1 MDDAMTRPPPLPA
14 NCLVA
19 KKGSDGPQPKRH
31 LSLPRRVLLKM
42 AKKRQKKQKLGSN
55 ESKETVP
62 LEPTDIQR
70 HAWPILLLGDK
81 SCSSSQ
87 MPDRNR
93 NMICV
98 AQTGSGKTLTYSIP
112 LVQHC
117 VFALQ
122 NSSSCGVLGL
132 ILVPT
137 RELALQVSDQLR
149 KVIRCAKKDM
159 EEDVDLDVVAIYG
172 GVDKKDQVRRIR
184 GENVESDAFGADCRR
199 GVILPATTGR
209 LVDLLETETT
219 LLNSTRFLVIDEADR
234 MAQSAEIRVQ
244 VDTIVA
250 AMAHF
255 PAMTSESS
263 EYTSCLF
270 SATLPRDDAVKSK
283 FTEWVGSQ
291 ATAIHL
297 DKISIGKET
306 QPEPSSVPD
315 ASGSDDESNSEKKR
329 KRQATP
335 LDLAS
340 IPTNITQIVHVCSTH
355 KKPKKLMSMLDKIRK
370 DESKSNGRTKGLCLI
385 FFSRIKTLTYIAGLI
400 EKEGHR
406 CVQLHSGISQ
416 TQREKVVMDFKAGK
430 MPTMLATDVAAR
442 GLHGNNVRVVI
453 NYDFPGSLGEY
464 VHRAGRAGRDKEPAH
479 VYGYFTREMKK
490 MAPDLLELLKAT
502 GSWIDPNLLAL
513 VPDAVADGNGDK
525 KKKRRRKNTKN
536 KSKPNESV
544 TAAVGGKR
552 PTNANEEDGD
562 DEFAH
567 LSANRIV
574 LRRAAHVPDDSDSS
588 SEEE

>member
-1 MDDAMTRPPPLPA
+1 MKRPPPLPT

-19 KKGSDGPQPKRH
+19 KKGSDGSHPECD
-31 LSLPRRVLLKM
+31 LILPRRVLLKM

-55 ESKETVP
+55 DSKVTVP
-62 LEPTDIQR
+62 LEPTEIQR

-87 MPDRNR
+87 MADRNR

-98 AQTGSGKTLTYSIP
+98 ASTGSGKTLTYGIP

-117 VFALQ
+117 AFALR
-122 NSSSCGVLGL
+122 NSSACGVLGL
-132 ILVPT
+132 VLVPT
-137 RELALQVSDQLR
+137 RELALQVSDQLQ
-149 KVIRCAKKDM
+149 KVVRCAQKDILG
-159 EEDVDLDVVAIYG
+159 DADLEVVAIYG
-172 GVDKKDQVRRIR
+172 GVDKKDQIRRIR
-184 GENVESDAFGADCRR
+184 GENVESDASGADCRR
-199 GVILPATTGR
+199 GVILAATTGR

-219 LLNSTRFLVIDEADR
+219 SLNSTRFLVIDEADR
-234 MAQSAEIRVQ
+234 MAQSAEIRCQ

-250 AMAHF
+250 TMPHF

-270 SATLPRDDAVKSK
+270 SATLPRDDAVKCK

-306 QPEPSSVPD
+306 QAAPSSAPD
-315 ASGSDDESNSEKKR
+315 ASGSDDESKSEKKR

-340 IPTNITQIVHVCSTH
+340 IPSNITHVVHVCSTH
-355 KKPKKLMSMLDKIRK
+355 KKPKKLISMLDKIRK
-370 DESKSNGRTKGLCLI
+370 DESKGNRRTKGLCLI
-385 FFSRIKTLTYIAGLI
+385 FFGRIKTLKYIAGLI

-416 TQREKVVMDFKAGK
+416 SQREKVVMSFKAGK
-430 MPTMLATDVAAR
+430 TPTMLATDVAAR
-442 GLHGNNVRVVI
+442 GLHANNVRVVI
-453 NYDFPGSLGEY
+453 NYDFPSLGEY

-479 VYGYFTREMKK
+479 AYGYFTREMRQ
-490 MAPDLLELLKAT
+490 MAPDLLDLLKAT

-536 KSKPNESV
+536 NSKPKESS
-544 TAAVGGKR
+544 AAADVVGKR
-552 PTNANEEDGD
+552 PNNANEDEDDGDGD

-574 LRRAAHVPDDSDSS
+574 LKRAAHVPDDSC
-588 SEEE
+588 SEEER

>member
-1 MDDAMTRPPPLPA
+1 MTRPPPPPLPA
-14 NCLVA
+14 NCLMA
-19 KKGSDGPQPKRH
+19 KKGSDGSQPECD

-42 AKKRQKKQKLGSN
+42 QAKRQKKKMLGN
-55 ESKETVP
+55 ETVP
-62 LEPTDIQR
+62 LEPTEIQR
-70 HAWPILLLGDK
+70 HAWPILLLGDR
-81 SCSSSQ
+81 SHSSSQ
-87 MPDRNR
+87 MADRNR

-98 AQTGSGKTLTYSIP
+98 AQTGSGKTLTYGIP

-117 VFALQ
+117 AFALQ
-122 NSSSCGVLGL
+122 KSSNVGGVLGL
-132 ILVPT
+132 VLVPT
-137 RELALQVSDQLR
+137 RELALQVSDQLQ
-149 KVIRCAKKDM
+149 KVVRCAQKDM
-159 EEDVDLDVVAIYG
+159 KGDTDIDVVAIYG
-172 GVDKKDQVRRIR
+172 GVDKKDQIRRIR
-184 GENVESDAFGADCRR
+184 GENESDASGADCRR
-199 GVILPATTGR
+199 GVILAATTGR

-234 MAQSAEIRVQ
+234 MAQSAEIRCQ

-250 AMAHF
+250 TMPHF

-306 QPEPSSVPD
+306 QAEPSSAPD
-315 ASGSDDESNSEKKR
+315 ASGSDDEPNSEKKR

-335 LDLAS
+335 LTLAS

-355 KKPKKLMSMLDKIRK
+355 KKPKKLISMLDKIRK

-385 FFSRIKTLTYIAGLI
+385 FFGRIKNLKYIATLI

-406 CVQLHSGISQ
+406 CAQLHSGISQ
-416 TQREKVVMDFKAGK
+416 SQREKVVMEFKAGK
-430 MPTMLATDVAAR
+430 TPTLLATDVAAR
-442 GLHGNNVRVVI
+442 GLHANNVRVVI

-464 VHRAGRAGRDKEPAH
+464 VHRAGRAGRDKQPAH
-479 VYGYFTREMKK
+479 VFGYFTREMKQ
-490 MAPDLLELLKAT
+490 MAPDLLQLLKAT

-536 KSKPNESV
+536 KSQPNDSV
-544 TAAVGGKR
+544 AGAVVGKI
-552 PTNANEEDGD
+552 PNDAIDDEGNGD

-574 LRRAAHVPDDSDSS
+574 LKRAAHVPDDSDSS
-588 SEEE
+588 SGEE

>member
-1 MDDAMTRPPPLPA
+1 MTRPPPPPLPA
-14 NCLVA
+14 NCLMA
-19 KKGSDGPQPKRH
+19 KKGSDGPQSECD
-31 LSLPRRVLLKM
+31 LSLPRRMLVKM
-42 AKKRQKKQKLGSN
+42 AKKRQKKKKLGSN
-55 ESKETVP
+55 ETVP
-62 LEPTDIQR
+62 LEPTEIQR
-70 HAWPILLLGDK
+70 HAWPILLLGDR
-81 SCSSSQ
+81 SRSSSQ
-87 MPDRNR
+87 MADRNR

-98 AQTGSGKTLTYSIP
+98 AQTGSGKTLTYGIP

-117 VFALQ
+117 AFALLK
-122 NSSSCGVLGL
+122 SSNVGGVLGL
-132 ILVPT
+132 VLAPT
-137 RELALQVSDQLR
+137 RELALQVSDQLQ
-149 KVIRCAKKDM
+149 KVVRCAQKDM
-159 EEDVDLDVVAIYG
+159 KGDTDIDVVAIYG
-172 GVDKKDQVRRIR
+172 GVDKKDQMRRIR
-184 GENVESDAFGADCRR
+184 GENVESDASGADCRR
-199 GVILPATTGR
+199 GVILAATTGR

-234 MAQSAEIRVQ
+234 MAQSAEIRCQ

-250 AMAHF
+250 TMPHF

-306 QPEPSSVPD
+306 QAEPSSAPD
-315 ASGSDDESNSEKKR
+315 ASGSDVEPNSEKKR

-355 KKPKKLMSMLDKIRK
+355 KKPKKLISMLDKIRK

-385 FFSRIKTLTYIAGLI
+385 FFGRIKNLKYIATLI

-406 CVQLHSGISQ
+406 CAQLHSGISQ
-416 TQREKVVMDFKAGK
+416 SQREKVVMEFKAGK
-430 MPTMLATDVAAR
+430 TPTLLATDVAAR
-442 GLHGNNVRVVI
+442 GLHANNVRVVI

-464 VHRAGRAGRDKEPAH
+464 VHRAGRAGRDKQPAH
-479 VYGYFTREMKK
+479 VFGYFTREMKQ
-490 MAPDLLELLKAT
+490 MAPDLLQLLKAT

-544 TAAVGGKR
+544 AGAVVSKR
-552 PTNANEEDGD
+552 PNDSIEDEGNGD

-574 LRRAAHVPDDSDSS
+574 LKRAAHVPDDSDSS
-588 SEEE
+588 SGEE